1 MHLNVLMIEKSRKYC
16 YMQDCR
22 HSDVVMC
29 FISFPL
35 VSCALLYAQYLYFRG
50 CNMDCIEKIGA
61 LSCEWPDLFHTA
73 QILHISKSTW
83 GHMLSALRD
92 FVLKARFMVRLE

>member
-1 MHLNVLMIEKSRKYC
+1 
-16 YMQDCR
+16 
-22 HSDVVMC
+22 
-29 FISFPL
+29 
-35 VSCALLYAQYLYFRG
+35 
-50 CNMDCIEKIGA
+50 MDCIEKIGA